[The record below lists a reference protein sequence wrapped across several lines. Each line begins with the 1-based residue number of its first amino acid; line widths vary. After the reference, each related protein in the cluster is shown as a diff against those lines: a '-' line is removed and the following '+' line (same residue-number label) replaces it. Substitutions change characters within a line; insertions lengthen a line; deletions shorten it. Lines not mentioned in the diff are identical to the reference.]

1 MLLTLVKADRTHR
14 NQEPKAV
21 TVFMQNNKLMHTFVI
36 IQLQDAVYNTL
47 KYCISNQGGTL

>member
-21 TVFMQNNKLMHTFVI
+21 TVFIQNNKMMHTFVI
-36 IQLQDAVYNTL
+36 IQLQNAVYNTL

>member
-1 MLLTLVKADRTHR
+1 MFLNFMKADRTHR

-21 TVFMQNNKLMHTFVI
+21 TVFIQNNKMMHTFVI

-47 KYCISNQGGTL
+47 KYCISSQGGTL